1 MRVDQN
7 KYEKTNDVNFIRDIN
22 SMAVLNIDTVGY
34 QRFEQ
39 ERARILQ
46 LQRVTNDVAIL
57 HKDVNDIKQL
67 LQQLIDGKL
76 NG

>member
-7 KYEKTNDVNFIRDIN
+7 KYEKTNDVNFIRDID

-34 QRFEQ
+34 QRFAQ

-46 LQRVTNDVAIL
+46 LQRVTNEVAIL
-57 HKDVNDIKQL
+57 HEDINDIKQL

>member
-1 MRVDQN
+1 
-7 KYEKTNDVNFIRDIN
+7 
-22 SMAVLNIDTVGY
+22 MAVLNIDTVGY
-34 QRFEQ
+34 QRFAQ

-46 LQRVTNDVAIL
+46 LQRVTNEVAIL
-57 HKDVNDIKQL
+57 HKDINDIKQL